1 MSGVAPIAFDKGV
14 RNISPKIPAIAPK
27 MKGDRKPVAAIL
39 SASEYFFAPNAC
51 EMKLPE
57 PCPKKNPK
65 ALMNVIY
72 ANDTPTAAAASVLI
86 CPTKAASMMLYNEVT
101 NILMIVGPDIL
112 RTSFLIGA
120 CVIMM

>member
-1 MSGVAPIAFDKGV
+1 MAFDKGV
-14 RNISPKIPAIAPK
+14 RNISPNIPAIVPN
-27 MKGDRKPVAAIL
+27 MNGDRKPVAAIL

-57 PCPKKNPK
+57 PCPKKNPN

-101 NILMIVGPDIL
+101 NMLMIVGPDIL
-112 RTSFLIGA
+112 RTSLFIGA
-120 CVIMM
+120 CVIKV